1 MTEIFHDDEFGEISL
16 RRVSGATMRLKIA
29 PSGKII
35 LQLPRFASKIA
46 ARRFFDQSRDF
57 LRENLNQKKY
67 FDGKKIGKNHIL
79 KIRYGARNSLKI
91 IGSEIRVILRKNL
104 AKQEK
109 TQFVKQAVAKALRSE
124 AEKFLPRRLQFFA
137 LKFGFSYEK
146 VRLTHAKTR
155 WGSCSSS
162 GTISLNIALMNLPD
176 DQIDY
181 VLLHELNHLKHMNH
195 SREFWRD
202 LEQICPHAHSKARRM
217 KNFSPYL

>member
-1 MTEIFHDDEFGEISL
+1 MTEILHDDEFGEISL

-67 FDGKKIGKNHIL
+67 FDGEKIGKNHIL

-176 DQIDY
+176 DLIDY

-202 LEQICPHAHSKARRM
+202 LEQICPHARSKARRM